1 MKQIKTYY
9 HKYGMLLV
17 LIAMIIIIS
26 ILEPNFMQ
34 VSNFTNV
41 FKQISV
47 YAIIGYGVTFI
58 IITTGI
64 DLGLGAY
71 MALAGVVAAYIAQT
85 ELPGIVSVLAGAGV
99 GIVIGLV
106 NGLIISISKIPPF
119 IVTLG
124 MTTITRGTA
133 LLITDG
139 KPVSRLSESFR
150 WWGGGRLFGIPTP
163 IAWLIV
169 LTIISWILL
178 DHMKFGRYTRAI
190 GGNEKAAV
198 ISGINIFKYKVLIY
212 TFAGLCCGLAGVILA
227 ARVASGSPSAAD
239 GYELDAIAGSVIGGT
254 SMMGGTGSIFGVLIG
269 AMVIGVLNSGLNMLG
284 VSSYW
289 QEIVKGVI
297 ICCRH
302 RRRAQKPGKSLTDKQ
317 RGESL

>member
-1 MKQIKTYY
+1 MSKLKTYY
-9 HKYGMLLV
+9 QKYGMLLV
-17 LIAMIIIIS
+17 LLAMIVIIS
-26 ILEPNFMQ
+26 ILEPNFMK

-41 FKQISV
+41 LKQISV

-71 MALAGVVAAYIAQT
+71 MALAGVIAAYIAQT
-85 ELPGIVSVLAGAGV
+85 DMPGVVSVAAGV
-99 GIVIGLV
+99 GVGILVGLV

-124 MTTITRGTA
+124 MTTITRGMA
-133 LLITDG
+133 LLLTDG

-150 WWGGGRLFGIPTP
+150 WWGGGRLFGIIPTP
-163 IAWLIV
+163 IVWLIIMTFV
-169 LTIISWILL
+169 SWILL

-198 ISGINIFKYKVLIY
+198 ISGINIFRYKVLIY
-212 TFAGLCCGLAGVILA
+212 TFSGFCCGLAGVILS
-227 ARVASGSPSAAD
+227 ARVASGSPSAAQ

-269 AMVIGVLNSGLNMLG
+269 SMVIGVLNAGLNMLG

-297 ICCRH
+297 IIVAVIVDERKN
-302 RRRAQKPGKSLTDKQ
+302 RAKV
-317 RGESL
+317 

>member
-1 MKQIKTYY
+1 MKQMKTFYQ
-9 HKYGMLLV
+9 KYSMLFV
-17 LIAMIIIIS
+17 LIAMIIVIS
-26 ILEPNFMQ
+26 ILEPNFMKLG
-34 VSNFTNV
+34 NFTNV
-41 FKQISV
+41 LKQISV

-71 MALAGVVAAYIAQT
+71 MALAGVIAAYIAQT
-85 ELPGIVSVLAGAGV
+85 EIPGIVSVLAGAGI
-99 GIVIGLV
+99 GILIGLI

-124 MTTITRGTA
+124 MTTITRGMA
-133 LLITDG
+133 LLLTDG

-150 WWGGGRLFGIPTP
+150 WWGGGKLLGIPTP
-163 IAWLIV
+163 IVWLIV
-169 LTIISWILL
+169 MTFISWILL

-190 GGNEKAAV
+190 GGNEKAAI
-198 ISGINIFKYKVLIY
+198 ISGINILKYKVLIY
-212 TFAGLCCGLAGVILA
+212 TFAGFCCGLSGVILA
-227 ARVASGSPSAAD
+227 ARVASGSPSAAQ

-269 AMVIGVLNSGLNMLG
+269 AMVIGVLNAGLNMLG

-289 QEIVKGVI
+289 QEIVKGLIIIIAVI
-297 ICCRH
+297 VDERKN
-302 RRRAQKPGKSLTDKQ
+302 RAKVS
-317 RGESL
+317 

>member
-1 MKQIKTYY
+1 MGKLKTFYQ
-9 HKYGMLLV
+9 KYGMLLV
-17 LIAMIIIIS
+17 LVAMVIIIS

-34 VSNFTNV
+34 VTNLMNV
-41 FKQISV
+41 LKQISV

-71 MALAGVVAAYIAQT
+71 MALAGVIAAYIAQSAST
-85 ELPGIVSVLAGAGV
+85 PGVVSVLAGAAT

-124 MTTITRGTA
+124 MTTITRGMA
-133 LLITDG
+133 LLLTDG
-139 KPVSRLSESFR
+139 KPVSRLNESFR
-150 WWGGGRLFGIPTP
+150 WWGGGRFLGIPTP
-163 IAWLIV
+163 IVWLIV
-169 LTIISWILL
+169 ITFISWVLL

-198 ISGINIFKYKVLIY
+198 ISGINIMKYKVLIY
-212 TFAGLCCGLAGVILA
+212 TFSGLCCGLAGVILA
-227 ARVASGSPSAAD
+227 ARVASGSPSAAQ

-254 SMMGGTGSIFGVLIG
+254 SMMGGTGSIFGVFIG

-289 QEIVKGVI
+289 QDIVKGVI
-297 ICCRH
+297 IIAAVIVDERKK
-302 RRRAQKPGKSLTDKQ
+302 RAKI
-317 RGESL
+317 

>member
-1 MKQIKTYY
+1 
-9 HKYGMLLV
+9 MLLV

-26 ILEPNFMQ
+26 VLKPNFMAIG
-34 VSNFTNV
+34 NFTNV
-41 FKQISV
+41 LKQISV
-47 YAIIGYGVTFI
+47 YAMIGYGVTFI

-85 ELPGIVSVLAGAGV
+85 EMPGIVSVLAGAGIGV
-99 GIVIGLV
+99 IIGIA

-124 MTTITRGTA
+124 MTTITRGMA
-133 LLITDG
+133 LLLTNG

-163 IAWLIV
+163 IVWLVIMT
-169 LTIISWILL
+169 LISWVLL

-198 ISGINIFKYKVLIY
+198 ISGINIFRYKVLIY
-212 TFAGLCCGLAGVILA
+212 TFSGFCCGFAGVILA
-227 ARVASGSPSAAD
+227 SRVASGSPSAAQ

-269 AMVIGVLNSGLNMLG
+269 AMVIGVLNAGLNMLG

-297 ICCRH
+297 IIVAVIVDE
-302 RRRAQKPGKSLTDKQ
+302 RRNRAKV
-317 RGESL
+317 

>member
-1 MKQIKTYY
+1 MNKMRAYY
-9 HKYGMLLV
+9 QKYGMLLV

-26 ILEPNFMQ
+26 VLKPNFMAIG
-34 VSNFTNV
+34 NFTNV
-41 FKQISV
+41 LKQISV
-47 YAIIGYGVTFI
+47 YAMIGYGVTFI

-85 ELPGIVSVLAGAGV
+85 EMPGIVSVLAGAGIGV
-99 GIVIGLV
+99 IIGIA

-124 MTTITRGTA
+124 MTTITRGMA
-133 LLITDG
+133 LLLTNG

-163 IAWLIV
+163 IVWLVIMT
-169 LTIISWILL
+169 LISWVLL

-198 ISGINIFKYKVLIY
+198 ISGINIFRYKVLIY
-212 TFAGLCCGLAGVILA
+212 TFSGFCCGFAGVILA
-227 ARVASGSPSAAD
+227 SRVASGSPSAAQ

-269 AMVIGVLNSGLNMLG
+269 AMVIGVLNAGLNMLG

-297 ICCRH
+297 IIVAVIVDE
-302 RRRAQKPGKSLTDKQ
+302 RRNRAKV
-317 RGESL
+317 

>member
-1 MKQIKTYY
+1 MNKMRAYY
-9 HKYGMLLV
+9 QKYGMLLV

-26 ILEPNFMQ
+26 VLKPNFMAIG
-34 VSNFTNV
+34 NFTNV
-41 FKQISV
+41 LKQISV
-47 YAIIGYGVTFI
+47 YAMIGYGVTFI

-85 ELPGIVSVLAGAGV
+85 EMPGIVSVLAGAGIGV
-99 GIVIGLV
+99 IIGIA

-124 MTTITRGTA
+124 MTTITRGMA
-133 LLITDG
+133 LLLTNG

-163 IAWLIV
+163 IVWLVIMT
-169 LTIISWILL
+169 LISWVLL
-178 DHMKFGRYTRAI
+178 DHMKFGRYNRAI

-198 ISGINIFKYKVLIY
+198 ISGINIFRYKVLIY
-212 TFAGLCCGLAGVILA
+212 TFSGFCCGFAGVILA
-227 ARVASGSPSAAD
+227 SRVASGSPSAAQ

-269 AMVIGVLNSGLNMLG
+269 AMVIGVLNAGLNMLG

-297 ICCRH
+297 IIVAVIVDE
-302 RRRAQKPGKSLTDKQ
+302 RRNRAKV
-317 RGESL
+317 

>member
-1 MKQIKTYY
+1 MGKLKTFYQ
-9 HKYGMLLV
+9 KYGMLLV
-17 LIAMIIIIS
+17 LVAMVIIIS

-34 VSNFTNV
+34 VTNLMNV
-41 FKQISV
+41 LKQISV

-71 MALAGVVAAYIAQT
+71 MALAGVIAAYIAQSAST
-85 ELPGIVSVLAGAGV
+85 PGVVSVLAGAAT

-124 MTTITRGTA
+124 MTTITRGMA
-133 LLITDG
+133 LLLTDG
-139 KPVSRLSESFR
+139 KPFSRLNESFR
-150 WWGGGRLFGIPTP
+150 WWGGGRFLGIPTP
-163 IAWLIV
+163 IVWLIV
-169 LTIISWILL
+169 ITFISWVLL

-198 ISGINIFKYKVLIY
+198 ISGINIMKYKVLIY
-212 TFAGLCCGLAGVILA
+212 TFSGLCCGLAGVILA
-227 ARVASGSPSAAD
+227 ARVASGSPSAAQ

-254 SMMGGTGSIFGVLIG
+254 SMMGGTGSIFGVFIG

-289 QEIVKGVI
+289 QDIVKGVI
-297 ICCRH
+297 IIAAVIVDERKK
-302 RRRAQKPGKSLTDKQ
+302 RAKI
-317 RGESL
+317 

>member
-1 MKQIKTYY
+1 MNKQQIKRISE
-9 HKYGMLLV
+9 KYGMLLV
-17 LIAMIIIIS
+17 LIVMVAVIS
-26 ILEPNFMQ
+26 ILEPNFFRL
-34 VSNFTNV
+34 SNFSNV
-41 FKQISV
+41 LKQISV

-71 MALAGVVAAYIAQT
+71 MALAGVVAAYLAQT
-85 ELPGIVSVLAGAGV
+85 TMPGVVSVLAGAV
-99 GIVIGLV
+99 IGILIGLV
-106 NGLIISISKIPPF
+106 NGLLISITRIPPF
-119 IVTLG
+119 IATLG
-124 MTTITRGTA
+124 MTTITRGIA
-133 LLITDG
+133 LLITNG

-150 WWGGGRLFGIPTP
+150 WWGGGRLLGIPTP
-163 IAWLIV
+163 IVWLIV
-169 LTIISWILL
+169 LTVVSWILL
-178 DHMKFGRYTRAI
+178 DHMKFGQYTRAI

-212 TFAGLCCGLAGVILA
+212 TFGGFCCGLAGVILA

-254 SMMGGTGSIFGVLIG
+254 SMMGGSGSIFGVLIG
-269 AMVIGVLNSGLNMLG
+269 AMVIGVLNAGLNMLG

-297 ICCRH
+297 IIV
-302 RRRAQKPGKSLTDKQ
+302 AVVADEQKNRVKA
-317 RGESL
+317 

>member
-1 MKQIKTYY
+1 
-9 HKYGMLLV
+9 YGMLLV
-17 LIAMIIIIS
+17 LIAMILIIS

-85 ELPGIVSVLAGAGV
+85 ELPGIVSVLAGAAV
-99 GIVIGLV
+99 GMVIGLV

-212 TFAGLCCGLAGVILA
+212 TFSGLCCGLAGVILA

-297 ICCRH
+297 IIVAVIVDERKN
-302 RRRAQKPGKSLTDKQ
+302 RAKA
-317 RGESL
+317 

>member
-163 IAWLIV
+163 IVWLIV

-297 ICCRH
+297 IIVAVIVDERKN
-302 RRRAQKPGKSLTDKQ
+302 RAKA
-317 RGESL
+317 

>member
-1 MKQIKTYY
+1 MNKQQVKRISE
-9 HKYGMLLV
+9 KYGMLLV
-17 LIAMIIIIS
+17 LIVMVAVIS
-26 ILEPNFMQ
+26 ILEPNFFR
-34 VSNFTNV
+34 VSNFSNV
-41 FKQISV
+41 LKQISV

-71 MALAGVVAAYIAQT
+71 MALAGVVAAYLAQT
-85 ELPGIVSVLAGAGV
+85 EMPGVVSVLAGAVV
-99 GIVIGLV
+99 GLLIGLV
-106 NGLIISISKIPPF
+106 NGLLISITRIPPF
-119 IVTLG
+119 IATLG
-124 MTTITRGTA
+124 MMTITRGMA
-133 LLITDG
+133 LLITNG

-150 WWGGGRLFGIPTP
+150 WWGGGRLLGIPTP
-163 IAWLIV
+163 IVWLII
-169 LTIISWILL
+169 LTVVSWILL
-178 DHMKFGRYTRAI
+178 DHMKFGQYTRAI

-212 TFAGLCCGLAGVILA
+212 TFGGFCCGLAGVILA

-254 SMMGGTGSIFGVLIG
+254 SMMGGSGSIFGVLIG
-269 AMVIGVLNSGLNMLG
+269 AMVIGVLNAGLNMLG

-297 ICCRH
+297 IIV
-302 RRRAQKPGKSLTDKQ
+302 AVVVDEQKNRVKA
-317 RGESL
+317 

>member
-9 HKYGMLLV
+9 RKYGMLLV
-17 LIAMIIIIS
+17 LIAMILIIS

-169 LTIISWILL
+169 LTSSSWILL

-198 ISGINIFKYKVLIY
+198 ISG
-212 TFAGLCCGLAGVILA
+212 
-227 ARVASGSPSAAD
+227 
-239 GYELDAIAGSVIGGT
+239 
-254 SMMGGTGSIFGVLIG
+254 
-269 AMVIGVLNSGLNMLG
+269 
-284 VSSYW
+284 
-289 QEIVKGVI
+289 
-297 ICCRH
+297 
-302 RRRAQKPGKSLTDKQ
+302 
-317 RGESL
+317 

>member
-1 MKQIKTYY
+1 MNKMRAYY
-9 HKYGMLLV
+9 QKYGMLLV

-26 ILEPNFMQ
+26 VLKPNFMAIG
-34 VSNFTNV
+34 NFTNV
-41 FKQISV
+41 LKQISV
-47 YAIIGYGVTFI
+47 YAMIGYGVTFI

-85 ELPGIVSVLAGAGV
+85 EMPGIVSVLAGAGIGV
-99 GIVIGLV
+99 IIGIA

-124 MTTITRGTA
+124 MTTITRGMA
-133 LLITDG
+133 LLLTNG

-163 IAWLIV
+163 IVWLVIMT
-169 LTIISWILL
+169 LISWVLL

-190 GGNEKAAV
+190 EKAAV
-198 ISGINIFKYKVLIY
+198 ISGINIFRYKVLIY
-212 TFAGLCCGLAGVILA
+212 TFSGFCCGFAGVILA
-227 ARVASGSPSAAD
+227 SRVASGSPSAAQ

-269 AMVIGVLNSGLNMLG
+269 AMVIGVLNAGLNMLG

-297 ICCRH
+297 IIVAVIVDE
-302 RRRAQKPGKSLTDKQ
+302 RRNRAKV
-317 RGESL
+317 